1 MLSYAFQVA
10 MSSLE
15 SRGFRNEVLSS
26 LVKLYRNLQTPD
38 YVNMCQCLIFLDDPK
53 TVAEVLEKLSKD
65 SEVSFSL
72 FKFRFLK
79 LMISSLGKA
88 QSLKL
93 IVCKSF
99 LVFAVHQTG
108 FGTRVCCGQQAMGC
122 WRINIS
128 ALLQI
133 QGHRQHLVFLF
144 WTVIIR
150 R

>member
-1 MLSYAFQVA
+1 MANLIICPSNQLTIFVLPLFYLQDDVGGMLSYAFQVA

-72 FKFRFLK
+72 F
-79 LMISSLGKA
+79 
-88 QSLKL
+88 
-93 IVCKSF
+93 
-99 LVFAVHQTG
+99 
-108 FGTRVCCGQQAMGC
+108 
-122 WRINIS
+122 
-128 ALLQI
+128 
-133 QGHRQHLVFLF
+133 LF
-144 WTVIIR
+144 
-150 R
+150 